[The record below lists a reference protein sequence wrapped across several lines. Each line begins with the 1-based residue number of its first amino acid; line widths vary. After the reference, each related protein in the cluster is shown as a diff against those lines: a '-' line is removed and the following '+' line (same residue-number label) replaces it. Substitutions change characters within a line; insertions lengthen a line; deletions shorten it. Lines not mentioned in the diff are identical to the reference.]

1 MIKALHTVILQIKD
15 DYDRETT
22 LSEYNAL
29 VDQIRNLSIYHD
41 MAPLEHG
48 LITGRALH
56 RLLGD
61 PGYESEFVKIPSRE
75 DGKEYMDRGMDGLAI
90 DSVLKKANEGHQND
104 GS

>member
-1 MIKALHTVILQIKD
+1 MIKALHTTILQIKD
-15 DYDRETT
+15 SDSQAAV

-41 MAPLEHG
+41 MAPLDHG

-61 PGYESEFVKIPSRE
+61 SGYESEFIKIPSAATIG
-75 DGKEYMDRGMDGLAI
+75 DDN
-90 DSVLKKANEGHQND
+90 ANA
-104 GS
+104 